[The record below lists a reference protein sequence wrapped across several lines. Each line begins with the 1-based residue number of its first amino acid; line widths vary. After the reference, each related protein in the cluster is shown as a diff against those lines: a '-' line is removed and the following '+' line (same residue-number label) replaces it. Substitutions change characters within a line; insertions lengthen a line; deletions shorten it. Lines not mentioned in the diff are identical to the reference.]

1 MRQLF
6 VAGLS
11 TSSGLVDSLTWL
23 LQIKQAGTRDAYD
36 STLKAPLNPPTAAI
50 IPPPPPS
57 PLFPPVSQA
66 SQGSSDRRK
75 SASGLFQVSQI
86 REGGD
91 FHFPFSVSF
100 IPWALISFSL
110 CTVTWF
116 LLKNEKTRFFF
127 LVFCMQKMWSQFI
140 CLFITTFLSAD
151 ISQWTGWSILCCGRE
166 YILHYCLINILR
178 KLWVDL
184 IQRIQLVHRCW
195 MLCPKTLNQ
204 VLWIFEHMSICICIL
219 VRLSSKQSV
228 TVVLG
233 QHVSAVLSE
242 TAQQIHS

>member
-36 STLKAPLNPPTAAI
+36 STLKAPLNPPTTAI

-86 REGGD
+86 RDGGD
-91 FHFPFSVSF
+91 FHLLSLFCLLHTLSF
-100 IPWALISFSL
+100 NQFLALYCNLVF
-110 CTVTWF
+110 V
-116 LLKNEKTRFFF
+116 LKNEWNWVRLLPFNRCSL
-127 LVFCMQKMWSQFI
+127 LVQVFQQMWSQFI
-140 CLFITTFLSAD
+140 CLWTNRFNLMDVVGVETLLDIVLRNIESSA
-151 ISQWTGWSILCCGRE
+151 
-166 YILHYCLINILR
+166 
-178 KLWVDL
+178 
-184 IQRIQLVHRCW
+184 LV
-195 MLCPKTLNQ
+195 
-204 VLWIFEHMSICICIL
+204 I
-219 VRLSSKQSV
+219 
-228 TVVLG
+228 
-233 QHVSAVLSE
+233 
-242 TAQQIHS
+242 

>member
-86 REGGD
+86 RDGGD
-91 FHFPFSVSF
+91 FHFPYSVSF
-100 IPWALISFSL
+100 IPWALISFWL

-116 LLKNEKTRFFF
+116 LLKNE
-127 LVFCMQKMWSQFI
+127 
-140 CLFITTFLSAD
+140 
-151 ISQWTGWSILCCGRE
+151 WTGFACSCGTDVACWYKRLLKSVSTNAFPVYMFIYCNVSFGR
-166 YILHYCLINILR
+166 YISMKWLKFSL
-178 KLWVDL
+178 LW
-184 IQRIQLVHRCW
+184 
-195 MLCPKTLNQ
+195 
-204 VLWIFEHMSICICIL
+204 
-219 VRLSSKQSV
+219 
-228 TVVLG
+228 
-233 QHVSAVLSE
+233 
-242 TAQQIHS
+242 

>member
-36 STLKAPLNPPTAAI
+36 STLKAPLNPPTTAI

-86 REGGD
+86 RDGGD
-91 FHFPFSVSF
+91 FHLLSLFCLLHTLSF
-100 IPWALISFSL
+100 NQFLALYCNLVF
-110 CTVTWF
+110 V
-116 LLKNEKTRFFF
+116 LKNE
-127 LVFCMQKMWSQFI
+127 
-140 CLFITTFLSAD
+140 
-151 ISQWTGWSILCCGRE
+151 WTEFACFRLTDA
-166 YILHYCLINILR
+166 
-178 KLWVDL
+178 V
-184 IQRIQLVHRCW
+184 CW
-195 MLCPKTLNQ
+195 CKCFNKCDP
-204 VLWIFEHMSICICIL
+204 
-219 VRLSSKQSV
+219 SSYV
-228 TVVLG
+228 
-233 QHVSAVLSE
+233 
-242 TAQQIHS
+242 

>member
-86 REGGD
+86 RDGGD
-91 FHFPFSVSF
+91 FHFPYSVSF
-100 IPWALISFSL
+100 IPWALISFWL

-116 LLKNEKTRFFF
+116 LLKNEWAGFACSCGTDVVCWYKRLLKRVSTNAFPVYMFIYYNIC
-127 LVFCMQKMWSQFI
+127 FCRYISMKW
-140 CLFITTFLSAD
+140 LKLSLLWLRTHT
-151 ISQWTGWSILCCGRE
+151 S
-166 YILHYCLINILR
+166 YCLINVTCE
-178 KLWVDL
+178 LWIDF
-184 IQRIQLVHRCW
+184 IRWIQLACRPCW
-195 MLCPKTLNQ
+195 MLHWIKCFGYLN
-204 VLWIFEHMSICICIL
+204 
-219 VRLSSKQSV
+219 
-228 TVVLG
+228 TG
-233 QHVSAVLSE
+233 QYAFVF
-242 TAQQIHS
+242 